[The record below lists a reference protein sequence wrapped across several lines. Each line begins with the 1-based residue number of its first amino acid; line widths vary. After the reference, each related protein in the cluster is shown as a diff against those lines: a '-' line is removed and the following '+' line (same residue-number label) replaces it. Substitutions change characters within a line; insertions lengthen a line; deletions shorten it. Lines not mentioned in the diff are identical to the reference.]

1 MKEKDAIVNF
11 KEHQVVLF
19 TEKEDETY
27 GPTQTGSYI
36 SGKYLD
42 DFREKKKKL
51 DMQEA
56 EKWKKAE
63 ISPIYYY
70 MMVEEMTLSDLAAR
84 VGLSKRR
91 VKKHF
96 GNKYFLKMKIAHL
109 KKYADVFNVPIANF
123 FQIINTKQDHIWR
136 SHFDENDKTLRLEQQ
151 ETTNPLL
158 VETNYTPEK

>member
-1 MKEKDAIVNF
+1 MKEKDAMVNF

-19 TEKEDETY
+19 TEKEDKTY

-36 SGKYLD
+36 SGMYLD
-42 DFREKKKKL
+42 DFRGKKRKL
-51 DMQEA
+51 DIQET
-56 EKWKKAE
+56 EKWKKGE

-70 MMVEEMTLSDLAAR
+70 MMVEEMTLSDLALR

-96 GNKYFLKMKIAHL
+96 GNKSFLKMKIEHL
-109 KKYADVFNVPIANF
+109 KKYAEIFNIPLANF
-123 FQIINTKQDHIWR
+123 FQIIYTKQDHNWR
-136 SHFDENDKTLRLEQQ
+136 SHFDENDKTVKLEQF

-158 VETNYTPEK
+158 VETKHEKG